1 METEGKNN
9 IMAEWRECRQ
19 SIYSMR
25 LHDRS
30 SEIRR
35 VALMKMGRALEQF
48 ASYADDAIKTER
60 SNALM
65 WRTIAII
72 SWLSF
77 IIGVAAYV
85 IF

>member
-1 METEGKNN
+1 METEEKNN

-19 SIYSMR
+19 SIYSIR

-30 SEIRR
+30 SEVRR

-48 ASYADDAIKTER
+48 VSSADDAIRVER
-60 SNALM
+60 SNAFT
-65 WRTIAII
+65 WKIIAII
-72 SWLSF
+72 SWLLF
-77 IIGVAAYV
+77 IIGGAAYV